1 MHMVGAYQYYVPQ
14 FVPPQTE
21 NGNKQF
27 WKQKFHATNEKTHH
41 AHMIGLIFFNFSG
54 QGEVNGRDFFI
65 FSLFPMCSHHVPKR
79 FPRVAQYICNSTS
92 DLSHVVCKPK
102 VIYTK
107 KKMLVIVEYYLWIF
121 LMSSST
127 CSLFFHQ
134 PNFA

>member
-1 MHMVGAYQYYVPQ
+1 
-14 FVPPQTE
+14 
-21 NGNKQF
+21 
-27 WKQKFHATNEKTHH
+27 
-41 AHMIGLIFFNFSG
+41 MIGLIFFNFSG

-107 KKMLVIVEYYLWIF
+107 KKCLLLLNIIYGFFNVIFNLQPF
-121 LMSSST
+121 F
-127 CSLFFHQ
+127 SLAKFRLKEKIKNSKIKNEVSF
-134 PNFA
+134 